1 MTNFYLR
8 GSLTLKT
15 VQLVR
20 NNLFES
26 IAEKTV
32 LPGVYLAE
40 NSIMFAPLGRVRMTP
55 SPQAY
60 NSVHFRPG
68 RRSHEACRLRG
79 NRRRTARCARPLPR
93 CWRARGERARIPA
106 PDLRRRTRGP
116 APRGPH
122 PDRIRGARGP
132 RLPSHSSPEG
142 RAVRG
147 RSPARPLDTR
157 QGHAGAQ
164 FSQPALTSR

>member
-26 IAEKTV
+26 IAEKTF

-93 CWRARGERARIPA
+93 CCRDPGVRRQIPA
-106 PDLRRRTRGP
+106 PDLQRRTRD
-116 APRGPH
+116 APQIGLAP
-122 PDRIRGARGP
+122 
-132 RLPSHSSPEG
+132 
-142 RAVRG
+142 
-147 RSPARPLDTR
+147 
-157 QGHAGAQ
+157 
-164 FSQPALTSR
+164 